1 MLDNTEFNQVVIYV
15 SSHAR
20 VMALQKLMESW
31 CFPCIALTSA
41 MRTNTRMHNFLQ
53 FKEGK
58 ARILVTTSLFGRG
71 VDVEKVN
78 LVINYD
84 FPVSSNEYLHQ
95 VGRAGR
101 FGTNGMAV
109 SFVSS
114 PGDEKILAEVESRF
128 ETKMTELKGE
138 ITKESLNA

>member
-1 MLDNTEFNQVVIYV
+1 
-15 SSHAR
+15 
-20 VMALQKLMESW
+20 
-31 CFPCIALTSA
+31 
-41 MRTNTRMHNFLQ
+41 MHNFLQ

-58 ARILVTTSLFGRG
+58 ARILVTTPLFGRG

-84 FPVSSNEYLHQ
+84 FPVNSNEYLHQ

-114 PGDEKILAEVESRF
+114 PADEKILADVESRF
-128 ETKMTELKGE
+128 ETKMIELKGE
-138 ITKESLNA
+138 ITKESLNV

>member
-15 SSHAR
+15 SSHTRAT
-20 VMALQKLMESW
+20 ALQKLMESW

-41 MRTNTRMHNFLQ
+41 MRTHTRMHNFLQ

-58 ARILVTTSLFGRG
+58 ARILVTTPVFGRG

-84 FPVSSNEYLHQ
+84 FPVNSNEYLHQ

-114 PGDEKILAEVESRF
+114 PTDEKILAEVESRF
-128 ETKMTELKGE
+128 ETKMIELKGE
-138 ITKESLNA
+138 ITKESLSV